1 MNEKGFP
8 QGVIF
13 DLDGVIVS
21 TDEFHFL
28 AWKRLTER
36 EGIYFDR
43 KINERLRGISRMQ
56 SLEIIL
62 EEASQ
67 EYGETEKHKLA
78 EAKNAYYIEL
88 INSQLNPTHI
98 LPGVMTILPCLKRK
112 KIGIAVGSSSKNALL
127 ILRKIGLEDYFDVV
141 VDGNEIS
148 KSKPDPEVFLLAAE
162 KMGVPV
168 EDCLV
173 VEDADSG
180 VAAALAA
187 GMSVLGVGSA
197 CHNLEATRTVS
208 DLSRI
213 SVEDLISLI
222 GQAKAFNDQGK

>member
-1 MNEKGFP
+1 MKEKNFS

-28 AWKRLTER
+28 AWKRLAER

-43 KINERLRGISRMQ
+43 EINERLRGISRRQ

-62 EEASQ
+62 EKAAR
-67 EYGETEKHKLA
+67 EYGEAEKNRLA
-78 EAKNAYYIEL
+78 EEKNAYYIEL
-88 INSQLNPTHI
+88 INSQLDPTYI

-112 KIGIAVGSSSKNALL
+112 KIGIAVGSSSRNALL
-127 ILRKIGLEDYFDVV
+127 ILRKIGLEDYFDAV

-148 KSKPDPEVFLLAAE
+148 RSKPDPEVFLLAAE
-162 KMGVPV
+162 KLGVPV

-197 CHNLEATRTVS
+197 SHNPEATRTVY

-213 SVEDLISLI
+213 SVDDLISLL
-222 GQAKAFNDQGK
+222 GQARP